1 MNRLYFSKLLVLIVV
16 LLGWNV
22 HVNAQGIT
30 YTFTYGNNQGG
41 PVNTPTRYFTVP
53 VGTSKLLSVDVEGAR
68 GGYTDYTPQNSSNGN
83 GGAVS
88 CEILVTPGQVL
99 QINLGDTGRRGQAVA
114 TSSFTANSGGF
125 NGGGTN
131 YGIGAGGGGATDI
144 RIGGY
149 TLSERVVVAGG
160 GGGWGG
166 GGSGASPNYNAGGC
180 GGGLTGEAGWYN
192 NTRNAANTGQGGT
205 PTAGGAKATN
215 SSYNQTDGS
224 LGVGG
229 NGENNNLTNYGQGG
243 GGGGGYYGGGGAAFG
258 GGGGGSSWAHP
269 TLASNINTNQCANAG
284 QGYVIFTADCITPVA
299 GAIVGPSSICGG
311 DVVTFTNPTSSGGG
325 FWVSRNPSVL
335 SIDAS
340 TGVATTLP
348 LPYGSGY
355 IDVVI
360 VDSFSYPCNPSSIA
374 KTAPKTI
381 RIYPKPDPITTDFGV
396 TMAVCMGNSI
406 SLYSSGSGAWT
417 SSNTNIASLS
427 YTTGSGLATLS
438 GIAAGTATI
447 SYTLPP
453 AEGSCLS
460 IATTTINPVP
470 APITI
475 AGNIPHLCQTSSPG
489 TILASDVTPGGVW
502 SWSGPT
508 SVFNTGTHEIN
519 TQFSGS
525 GVITYSLTGTGCAAT
540 KSFSVDLTPTV
551 YSVYQTA
558 GPARCSNGDGI
569 NVYIQTEA
577 DVCYQLYW
585 NGSPINTCA
594 QGDNSTLDFGKL
606 TAAGTYTVVGTSKAG
621 CVTNMAGSAT
631 ITVDPAPAIVPTTQN
646 GPSSFCV
653 DVSGPTID
661 LNTTESGK
669 IYNLYD
675 GNGNILPGGGTA
687 IGDGNLQ
694 TLGPINQSG
703 TYTIIV
709 NDPLG
714 AGGANG
720 GCFTTLP
727 GTYTITAQPLPQA
740 DDLTGG
746 GAYCLNG
753 AGVSVNMNNSLVGC
767 NIDLYHTPIGGG
779 ASTLD
784 TTVSGTGAGLTFGK
798 KLIEGEYHAVIT
810 NQATGCQIAANEPAP
825 VVITINPLP
834 NVDTISGTVA
844 ICANNNTGTPIILDS
859 SSVIYSYQ
867 LLKNG
872 VPVGGTV
879 AGLDAPNLAMG
890 TVYPGAAGAADIY
903 TAMATDLVT
912 GCVNNMGGTAV
923 VTSIPIPAAE
933 VVTGGGGYCIG
944 TPGVTISVNPS
955 EFTATY
961 QLMDGTNPVQVP
973 IPGDGGKIDF
983 ISVTDLGTFTVLAKN
998 ATTGC
1003 TNTMT
1008 GTATVFTNKL
1018 PIQYAVSAT
1027 NGGTYCAGTP
1037 GVHIQLPFSG
1047 LGINYQL
1054 FYGGA
1059 PVSSLIPGSNSGID
1073 FGLYTAAG
1081 TYNVVGTNASTTCN
1095 DTMANTVTVSATPPP
1110 TVFAVTASGT
1120 SYCPGDPGVTISLAS
1135 SEATA
1140 KYQFYRSGL
1149 PVDPPVTG
1157 TGLALDFGLRTLPGA
1172 YSVIATDTISGC
1184 TSNMFGNAVVSINSL
1199 PTVYIVGG
1207 GGQYCTGGTGVNVTL
1222 NNSDT
1227 WINYQLYV
1235 GGSPV
1240 GTPKSGTGGLL
1251 NFGLQ
1256 TTPGVYTVMAVNPTT
1271 TCVSSMLGSATVA
1284 VKALPMPYNLSGSGD
1299 ICSGSTGNKVMLS
1312 SSETGV
1318 TYQLYKNGIA
1328 IDAAIAGLSTAL
1340 DFGIHSDAGKYTIK
1354 GTRTATGC
1362 SSWMADSAVINVL
1375 PLPSSYTLSGSST
1388 FCAGSPGAHVT
1399 ISGSTVGVNYQ
1410 LQNGS
1415 TKVGPFITGSG
1426 VALDFGTP
1434 SVSGTYDVVAT
1445 DALTGCSAKMLSAAV
1460 VKINPLPTP
1469 QTMTGTD
1476 LLKTKDTVHYCA
1488 GTMGAQISLNS
1499 SSAGVKY
1506 QLYIGSAPVGT
1517 TMPGGG
1523 YMIDFPL
1530 QKAIGEYTVKGIDA
1544 TTGCSQFMPDTIA
1557 VQVDAVT
1564 PPSVTIASGVVGDTL
1579 CAGRSY
1585 TFTAM
1590 PVNGGATPT
1599 YSWSVNGGAPSGFAS
1614 TYSYVPANG
1623 DILSVTMGSSAAC
1636 ATPTTAFNNIILT
1649 TQLMA
1654 MPSAAI
1660 TGSPSTAVCA
1670 GTPITFTATTMN
1682 EGYAPIKVWYV
1693 NNKEMARGTNT
1704 FVYTPTDKDVVIM
1717 HLASSYACRLAD
1729 SVFSNT
1735 FETSVDPGLI
1745 PVVTIVA
1752 SQGTTLAPGQLDTF
1766 MAAATHVGLAPKYQ
1780 WYENGA
1786 VIYGATTSKYISN
1799 KFFDGDSVS
1808 CQVTSST
1815 ACGLSG
1821 ENAVVIKLCST
1832 CPPNYALGAQQTTA
1846 TTTDIVVVPNPNKGT
1861 FSVKGSMGVTTDEA
1875 VTMQISNMLGQVV
1888 YDGKTIARNG
1898 KINEQVQLGNVAAGM
1913 YLLSVRS
1920 AAGTNV
1926 YHIVIEQ

>member
-22 HVNAQGIT
+22 NVNAQGLT
-30 YTFTYGNNQGG
+30 YTFTYGNSQGG
-41 PVNTPTRYFTVP
+41 PTFTSTRYFTVP
-53 VGTSKLLSVDVEGAR
+53 VGTSKLLSVDIEGAR
-68 GGYTDYTPQNSSNGN
+68 GGYTDYTPSNSSNGN

-114 TSSFTANSGGF
+114 TSSFTANAGGF
-125 NGGGTN
+125 NGGGTG

-144 RIGGY
+144 RTGGY
-149 TLSERVVVAGG
+149 TLSDRLVVAGG

-166 GGSGASPNYNAGGC
+166 GGAAATPNYNAGGC

-215 SSYNQTDGS
+215 TTYNQTDGS
-224 LGVGG
+224 VGVGG

-258 GGGGGSSWAHP
+258 GGGGGSSWASP

-311 DVVTFTNPTSSGGG
+311 DVVPFTNPTSSGGG
-325 FWVSRNPSVL
+325 YWVSRNPGVL
-335 SIDAS
+335 SINAT

-360 VDSFSYPCNPSSIA
+360 VDSFTYPCNLASIA
-374 KTAPKTI
+374 KTSPKTI

-396 TMAVCMGNSI
+396 TRSVCMGNCI
-406 SLYSSGSGAWT
+406 SLYSSGPGVWT
-417 SSNTNIASLS
+417 SSNTNIAGLS
-427 YTTGSGLATLS
+427 YTTGSGLATMC

-453 AEGSCLS
+453 AEGSCRS
-460 IATTTINPVP
+460 VATATINPVP

-475 AGNIPHLCQTSSPG
+475 AGSITNLCQTTAPG

-525 GVITYSLTGTGCAAT
+525 GVITYSLTGTGCVAT
-540 KSFSVDLTPTV
+540 KSFSVDLKPTV

-577 DVCYQLYW
+577 DVYYQLYK
-585 NGSPINTCA
+585 NLVPLNTPA
-594 QGDNSTLDFGKL
+594 LGDNSTLDFGKL
-606 TAAGTYTVVGTSKAG
+606 KNAGNYTVIATSKAG
-621 CVTNMAGSAT
+621 CVTNMSGSAT
-631 ITVDPAPAIVPTTQN
+631 ITVDQAPTPLTVTLN
-646 GPSSFCV
+646 GPAAFCENLAGPSL
-653 DVSGPTID
+653 DINPTELGLSPVSM
-661 LNTTESGK
+661 
-669 IYNLYD
+669 IYNLRDANGIVNSAY
-675 GNGNILPGGGTA
+675 GNGGLISFPIT
-687 IGDGNLQ
+687 Q
-694 TLGPINQSG
+694 TGIYYIEADDLA
-703 TYTIIV
+703 
-709 NDPLG
+709 G
-714 AGGANG
+714 AGGV
-720 GCFTTLP
+720 GCFTNMI
-727 GTYTITAQPLPQA
+727 GTYTITKQPQPQA
-740 DDLTGG
+740 DNLTGG

-753 AGVSVNMNNSLVGC
+753 NGVSVNMDNSLVGVTY
-767 NIDLYHTPIGGG
+767 DLSHTPIGGG
-779 ASTLD
+779 ASTYD
-784 TTVSGTGAGLTFGK
+784 TTVPGTGAGFTFGK
-798 KLIEGEYHAVIT
+798 KKTEGEYHVVIT
-810 NQATGCQIAANEPAP
+810 NQATGCYIAANEPVP
-825 VVITINPLP
+825 VVVTINPLP

-844 ICANNNTGTPIILDS
+844 MCANNKTGTPIILDS
-859 SSVIYSYQ
+859 SSVDYSYQ

-872 VPVGGTV
+872 VPVGGTLT
-879 AGLDAPNLAMG
+879 GLGAPNLAMG
-890 TVYPGAAGAADIY
+890 TVYPGTAGTGDIY

-912 GCVNNMGGTAV
+912 GCVSTMGGTAV

-961 QLMDGTNPVQVP
+961 QLMDGTNPIQVP

-1003 TNTMT
+1003 INTMT
-1008 GTATVFTNKL
+1008 GTSTVFANKL
-1018 PIQYAVSAT
+1018 PIQYPVATT
-1027 NGGTYCAGTP
+1027 NGGSYCAGTP
-1037 GVHIQLPFSG
+1037 GVHIALPFSG

-1054 FYGGA
+1054 FHGGA

-1073 FGLYTAAG
+1073 FGLYTATG
-1081 TYNVVGTNASTTCN
+1081 TYSVVGTNASTTCN
-1095 DTMANTVTVSATPPP
+1095 DTMQNTVTVSATPPP
-1110 TVFAVTASGT
+1110 AVFAVTASGT
-1120 SYCPGDPGVTISLAS
+1120 SYCSGDPGVTIFLAS
-1135 SEATA
+1135 SEASA

-1149 PVDPPVTG
+1149 PLDAPVTG

-1184 TSNMFGNAVVSINSL
+1184 VSNMFGNAVVTINSL

-1207 GGQYCTGGTGVNVTL
+1207 GGQYCTGSTGVKVTL

-1227 WINYQLYV
+1227 WIKYQLYV
-1235 GGSPV
+1235 GGSPA

-1251 NFGLQ
+1251 DFGLQ

-1271 TCVSSMLGSATVA
+1271 TCVSSMLGSATVS
-1284 VKALPMPYNLSGSGD
+1284 VKALPMPYYLSGSGD
-1299 ICSGSTGNKVMLS
+1299 VCTGSTGNKIMLS

-1340 DFGIHSDAGKYTIK
+1340 NFGIHSDAGKYTIK

-1375 PLPSSYTLSGSST
+1375 PLPTAYTLSGSST

-1415 TKVGPFITGSG
+1415 TMVGPFITGSG
-1426 VALDFGTP
+1426 VSLDFGTP

-1445 DALTGCSAKMLSAAV
+1445 DALTGCSSKMLSAAV
-1460 VKINPLPTP
+1460 VKINPLPAP
-1469 QTMTGTD
+1469 QTMTGTG
-1476 LLKTKDTVHYCA
+1476 HYCA
-1488 GTMGAQISLNS
+1488 GTSGASIGLTFSE
-1499 SSAGVKY
+1499 AGVNY
-1506 QLYIGSAPVGT
+1506 QLNMGGTPVGT
-1517 TMPGGG
+1517 TKPGGG
-1523 YMIDFPL
+1523 YYVDLGL
-1530 QKAIGEYTVKGIDA
+1530 QKTVGTYTVTGINA
-1544 TTGCSQFMPDTIA
+1544 ATGCKQDMTGSVDVVI
-1557 VQVDAVT
+1557 DAVT

-1590 PVNGGATPT
+1590 PVNGGATPS
-1599 YSWSVNGGAPSGFAS
+1599 YSWSVNGGSPSGFAS
-1614 TYSYVPANG
+1614 TYSYVPATG

-1670 GTPITFTATTMN
+1670 GTPITFTATSMN
-1682 EGYAPIKVWYV
+1682 EGYAPTKVWYV

-1704 FVYTPTDKDVVIM
+1704 FVYTPNDKDVVIM

-1766 MAAATHVGLAPKYQ
+1766 IAAATHVGLAPKYQ
-1780 WYENGA
+1780 WFENGA
-1786 VIYGATTSKYISN
+1786 VISGATTSKYISN

-1808 CQVTSST
+1808 CKVTSST
-1815 ACGLSG
+1815 ACGLTG

-1832 CPPNYALGAQQTTA
+1832 CPPNYALGAQQATA

-1861 FSVKGSMGVTTDEA
+1861 FSVKGSMGVTSDEA

-1888 YDGKTIARNG
+1888 YNNKTIAHNG
-1898 KINEQVQLGNVAAGM
+1898 RINEQVQLGNMAAGM